1 MKLLKRWTSKTES
14 FFRWSFLCGPLAFL
28 VSKYFLDQ
36 NFSSQMSVVMSTLLW
51 MLVWWLFSKLPPA
64 LPALVPFVVFTLY
77 QTIPANDLAASV
89 GSPTIMLFLGGFMI
103 AAAIEKWDLHRD
115 FAMLFLKRSQ
125 RSINGILLV
134 FIFVSA
140 FASMWISNTATV
152 LILLPVIES
161 LFSEHKDHPET
172 RKMLGYFML
181 AVAYASSVGG
191 LATII
196 GSPPNAIAV
205 AFLRDA
211 GREAPSFAAWMRLS
225 LPLAL
230 MGSLLL
236 FFFFKFLLKRIK
248 TKSAFESQLLDS
260 VEHTAKNHKLNLSF
274 EKKSVLGILLAAI
287 TGWLFVAPLSAFT
300 GLAFTDATV
309 ALIGG
314 FLLFVWP
321 TKKRKEQNSSSTLL
335 GLQDLDRLPW
345 ATLFLFAG
353 GLALSKGLNSSGW
366 IEWTRLQMTSL
377 PPLPPV
383 FLVFTLVSLGVAL
396 TEVMSNTALAA
407 LLVPWALSFES
418 IIDIPITNLVMALC
432 FASSLSF
439 MMPVATPPNAIAFG
453 RGHVSLKTML
463 GLGFILNI
471 LFAVL
476 VTVYV
481 SWLMPYLAALA

>member
-1 MKLLKRWTSKTES
+1 MASFKSWTQKTES
-14 FFRWSFLCGPLAFL
+14 FFRWGFLCGPISFL
-28 VSKYFLDQ
+28 IAKFFLEQ
-36 NFSSQMSVVMSTLLW
+36 NFSTQMAVVMATLIW
-51 MLVWWLFSKLPPA
+51 MLMWWLFSNLPPA
-64 LPALVPFVVFTLY
+64 LPALVPFVVFTLFK
-77 QTIPANDLAASV
+77 TLPVNELAASV
-89 GSPTIMLFLGGFMI
+89 GSQTILLFLGGFMI
-103 AAAIEKWDLHRD
+103 AAAIEKWGLHKD

-125 RSINGILLV
+125 RSVNGILLV

-161 LFSEHKDHPET
+161 LFADHKGHPES
-172 RKMLGYFML
+172 RKILGYFML

-205 AFLRDA
+205 SFLRES
-211 GREAPSFAAWMRLS
+211 GRDAPSFAAWMKLS
-225 LPLAL
+225 LPLAIL
-230 MGSLLL
+230 GSLLL
-236 FFFFKFLLKRIK
+236 YFFFRFLLKRIK
-248 TKSAFESQLLDS
+248 TKSDFEMQLLHS
-260 VEHTAKNHKLNLSF
+260 VEVTAKNHKLNLTF
-274 EKKSVLGILLAAI
+274 EKKSVLGILIAAI
-287 TGWLFVAPLSAFT
+287 TAWLFVAPLSLWT

-321 TKKRKEQNSSSTLL
+321 TKKSHEVSSNSTLL
-335 GLQDLDRLPW
+335 ALPDLDRLPW

-353 GLALSKGLNSSGW
+353 GLALSKGLNASGW
-366 IEWTRLQMTSL
+366 IEWTRLHMTSL
-377 PPLPPV
+377 PSMPPV
-383 FLVFTLVSLGVAL
+383 LLIFMLVSLGVAL

-418 IIDIPITNLVMALC
+418 IIDLPVMNLVMALC

-463 GLGFILNI
+463 GLGFILNV
-471 LFAVL
+471 LFVL
-476 VTVYV
+476 LITFYVT
-481 SWLMPYLAALA
+481 WIMPHLAS